1 MNLKFPDDYKTN
13 PDLAGKAVVFD
24 VTVNYIEGDDIVP
37 ELTDDF
43 VKGLSITDV
52 QPLMNIV
59 LM

>member
-13 PDLAGKAVVFD
+13 PDLSGKAVDFD

-43 VKGLSITDV
+43 VKD
-52 QPLMNIV
+52 
-59 LM
+59 